1 MKEQPEAH
9 CLSALMKSPEDVYA
23 ALAAG
28 LEESH
33 FADPLCACVFSA
45 ICRAAA
51 ASKDTGVH
59 AVWLQLANM
68 AGEST
73 PTLPDL
79 LHIDNLHPTSALR
92 ADLVAGVI
100 GNAKRRKLH
109 RELTA
114 AADLASTETAH
125 SFDEVWERVAP
136 HIEAAQ
142 SVTARGSRRSIGDM
156 AESLAKQVE
165 KPESRKVIS
174 TGWARWDAK
183 ATPLKAGEMI
193 TVAAR
198 PGCGKTALGIQI
210 AVKAATSG
218 ERVVL
223 FSLEMSG
230 EEVVDR
236 IAKVRGGNGVLHNR
250 AEYLGEI
257 RRAAKLDRLHIYDNA
272 ERHTMA
278 SIEAR
283 ARLHTGM
290 AGGLGLVVID
300 YLQLIEP
307 ADRRAPRE
315 QQVAEMSRRCKQLAG
330 ILHCPV
336 MVLAQLNRE
345 IEKDDRKPR
354 LSDLRES
361 GAIEQDSD
369 RVWFL
374 WQDPKT
380 VISGAEEASSIEVLL
395 LQCKCRGGPPNVG
408 ARMQFN
414 RPIFTFN
421 QQINES

>member
-1 MKEQPEAH
+1 MTEHPEMH
-9 CLSALMKSPEDVYA
+9 CLSVLMKSPEDVYA
-23 ALAAG
+23 ALSAG

-59 AVWLQLANM
+59 AVWMQLANM

-92 ADLVAGVI
+92 VDLVAGVI

-114 AADLASTETAH
+114 AAELAASDKAH

-142 SVTARGSRRSIGDM
+142 SATAKGSRRSIAEM
-156 AESLAKQVE
+156 AESLALQVE
-165 KPESRKVIS
+165 QPESRKIVA
-174 TGWARWDAK
+174 TGWPRWDDK
-183 ATPLKAGEMI
+183 ATPLRAGEMI

-198 PGCGKTALGIQI
+198 PGCGKTALGIQ
-210 AVKAATSG
+210 VAAHAADSG

-236 IAKVRGGNGVLHNR
+236 IAKLRGGADTLHNR
-250 AEYLGEI
+250 SQYLSEI
-257 RRAAKLDRLHIYDNA
+257 RRAAKLSRLHVYDNG

-283 ARLHTGM
+283 ARLH
-290 AGGLGLVVID
+290 AGQPGGVGLVVID

-330 ILHCPV
+330 ILRCPV

-380 VISGAEEASSIEVLL
+380 IIPGAEEASAIEVLL
-395 LQCKCRGGPPNVG
+395 LQSKCRGGPPNIG
-408 ARMQFN
+408 AKMNFN
-414 RPIFTFN
+414 RPIFTFRQI
-421 QQINES
+421 QQP

>member
-1 MKEQPEAH
+1 MKENAEAH
-9 CLSALMKSPEDVYA
+9 CLSVLMKSPEDVYA
-23 ALAAG
+23 ALASG
-28 LEESH
+28 LDDSH
-33 FADPLCACVFSA
+33 FDDPKHACVFGA

-51 ASKDTGVH
+51 ATKDTSVH
-59 AVWLQLANM
+59 AVWMQLANM

-79 LHIDNLHPTSALR
+79 LHLDNLRPTSALR
-92 ADLVAGVI
+92 ASLVDAVI

-109 RELTA
+109 RELTCA
-114 AADLASTETAH
+114 AEISSKETAH
-125 SFDEVWERVAP
+125 SFDEVWEQVAP

-142 SVTARGSRRSIGDM
+142 SVTAKGSRRSISEM
-156 AESLAKQVE
+156 AESLARQVE
-165 KPESRKVIS
+165 QPESRKTIA
-174 TGWARWDAK
+174 TGWARWDDK
-183 ATPLKAGEMI
+183 ATALKAGEMVTI
-193 TVAAR
+193 AAR

-210 AVKAATSG
+210 AVHAALAG

-236 IAKVRGGNGVLHNR
+236 IAKHCGGQDVLHNR
-250 AEYLGEI
+250 AAYLGEI
-257 RRAAKLDRLHIYDNA
+257 RRAAKLDHLHVYDNG

-283 ARLHTGM
+283 SRLHAGQ
-290 AGGLGLVVID
+290 AGGVGLVVID

-330 ILHCPV
+330 ILRCPV
-336 MVLAQLNRE
+336 LVLAQLNRE

-380 VISGAEEASSIEVLL
+380 IIPGAEEASAIEVLL
-395 LQCKCRGGPPNVG
+395 IQSKCRGGPPNVG
-408 ARMQFN
+408 AKMNFN
-414 RPIFTFN
+414 RPIFTFRQI
-421 QQINES
+421 QQ